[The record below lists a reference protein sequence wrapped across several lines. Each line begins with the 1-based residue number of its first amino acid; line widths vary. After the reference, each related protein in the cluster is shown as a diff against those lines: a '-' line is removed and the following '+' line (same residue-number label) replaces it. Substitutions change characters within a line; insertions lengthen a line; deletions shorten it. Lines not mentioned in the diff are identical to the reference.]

1 MSWDIYQLLH
11 AITFIQVRV
20 YDLVSLPITNFYSLP
35 RGLPPSAFTIHTC
48 QSFVYKSDWYY
59 TMGLPSHFI
68 VELYQLQ
75 PCIFTTILIHHSHW
89 RKLTATDILNRCGM
103 NQQILLITL
112 GSSNDDHLLQ
122 LKIDTTSSHLSLL
135 STRHVRYQTL
145 DMAKLSMQRSI
156 DRLDSKRYNMHKIG
170 YYQRIVSSCTL
181 EPWVAISAR
190 SLSLQTIHI
199 SLGSYLNLYQLN
211 LW

>member
-11 AITFIQVRV
+11 AITFIQVQSMIW
-20 YDLVSLPITNFYSLP
+20 YPYQSQTSTLCLEL
-35 RGLPPSAFTIHTC
+35 LPPSAFTIHTC

-122 LKIDTTSSHLSLL
+122 LKIDTIVSSSLL

-156 DRLDSKRYNMHKIG
+156 DRLDSQRYNMHKIG